1 MALAPCIPTLP
12 SDSPVVVAWI
22 ASQVS
27 ALHKGAKLREIIRGR
42 DAAGA
47 FVRVVAWRAG
57 GAPSLRID
65 GGEYGGDADFQG
77 VAMPDAVRQAL
88 ARRAAGATWED
99 PREAR
104 VPSAPGV
111 WLHAAG
117 RTMFLKGDTTLGD
130 VAVRGL
136 VWLVR
141 EDGDV
146 CGASPE
152 LLDRARSGGAITW
165 GPPPAAV
172 GAEWVLASGLHRD
185 ELASPTWPVVLAA
198 LERWADAIA
207 VFAAGAPQVSAT
219 VKVGDIVP
227 AAEAARLPQG
237 CVVDVQGS
245 GEDGA
250 VFHLRC
256 DRVWWVKGR
265 HGGASDHGGSRLLDF
280 VNTWR
285 PSSFRV
291 LALGV
296 PLDWSGASVRVVA
309 DVALRA
315 SAMSWWTVPEGHLA
329 RTTRGDVAWKRAG
342 HAGRI
347 MRGGGAGRLYTWGA
361 QGEADDADFCE
372 GLGSWTPLTGPHA
385 TPEEADEALRLLLEH
400 GRLEPDPTAQ
410 APQGEAPR
418 MWKVGDVVHAPDE
431 ARTLPPGTI
440 LLEGEAATFR
450 DHVAILPDR
459 TALYL
464 RRSAGHDI
472 AAGTPRATA
481 QGWAPEQVLEC
492 GPAKIV
498 ALADPAR
505 LGDGPYMRGLLGWP
519 APAQAAPAAAARAAA
534 AGPDVRLM
542 FVGPKGDPIEVKGLA
557 DGDFVTFDG
566 TASGPAP
573 AVLGPATVQITLD
586 QGGAKALAAAFAPT
600 GGPQPGDVVPWA
612 QVPPSSLSLD
622 RGGDPVWRLSDG
634 QWRRLAF
641 GLDQRWTEISSSLEP
656 AAQQPLSGERCK
668 IVRVGIPD
676 DATLGDLVGWAAASK
691 LAPDAVRAIERL
703 PPEEQA
709 RASARAGEV
718 EGAAVA
724 VAAAAR
730 APTVADRALARAREV
745 LGDAFARRLAAPIA
759 SAWTVGNERA
769 GWHETTRL
777 EVVDGRA
784 RMRADCSCIMCQALP
799 KAAWTDLPPAG
810 PERPMELVRLMTG
823 VPSVAGRLAPWGTV
837 QAVLAASPGVVRP
850 RAWPALQSASA
861 EGVPLLLALAGKR
874 RDGGTRWTAVG
885 ALRLDEVEPWT
896 WEARVAI
903 DGAETCRL
911 APLTGRRV
919 FALSAADALGVLAEG
934 TPFAATA
941 NDAAAQRA
949 TVLSLAQWDAAVD
962 SDAFVDW
969 WRAGHSGPGA
979 SRAYVVA
986 GGEALLALPA
996 GGWLRVASRG
1006 TGLVVVHQGDPAPGA
1021 ATQAATHA
1029 ARVVRQQARKC
1040 AAWEVAS
1047 GARLSYIV
1055 AARDGTVLAS
1065 SGAGPRVIE

>member
-77 VAMPDAVRQAL
+77 VAMPDAVRQVL
-88 ARRAAGATWED
+88 ARRAAGAMWED

-185 ELASPTWPVVLAA
+185 ELASPTWPTVLAA

-265 HGGASDHGGSRLLDF
+265 HGGASDHSGSRLLDF

-418 MWKVGDVVHAPDE
+418 VWKVGDVVHAPDE

-519 APAQAAPAAAARAAA
+519 APAQAAPAAA
-534 AGPDVRLM
+534 VRLTL
-542 FVGPKGDPIEVKGLA
+542 VGPKGDPIEVKGLA

-600 GGPQPGDVVPWA
+600 GGPQP
-612 QVPPSSLSLD
+612 
-622 RGGDPVWRLSDG
+622 
-634 QWRRLAF
+634 
-641 GLDQRWTEISSSLEP
+641 E
-656 AAQQPLSGERCK
+656 K
-668 IVRVGIPD
+668 
-676 DATLGDLVGWAAASK
+676 
-691 LAPDAVRAIERL
+691 
-703 PPEEQA
+703 QA
-709 RASARAGEV
+709 RANARAGE
-718 EGAAVA
+718 AAVTA
-724 VAAAAR
+724 VAAAAAAR
-730 APTVADRALARAREV
+730 APTVADRVLARAREV
-745 LGDAFARRLAAPIA
+745 LGDAFARRLAAPGA
-759 SAWTVGNERA
+759 GAWAVGNERA

-784 RMRADCSCIMCQALP
+784 RMRPDCSCIMCQALP
-799 KAAWTDLPPAG
+799 KAAWTDLPPVG

-823 VPSVAGRLAPWGTV
+823 VPSVAGRLVPWGAV
-837 QAVLAASPGVVRP
+837 QAVLAASPGAVRP